1 MIQTS
6 KQISGFRNYLRNT
19 DFKVESSPR
28 FDVWN
33 LKSGIW
39 NLEFR
44 HMQILE
50 IRTLRGP
57 NYWSGYWKKLIIMR
71 LDIGEYEQKPS
82 DKIEGFNDRT
92 REVMPGLQVHG
103 CSYGEEGGFFRRLDE
118 GTWAG
123 HIIEHLALEYQT
135 MAGMDTG
142 YGRTRE
148 TGQPGVYNVVF
159 SYHEEEVGR
168 FAAKAAVQ
176 LFLELAEGKAVGE
189 VKREIAENVQRMR
202 EIREDVRFGPSTGS
216 LIDEA
221 VNRGIPYIRLNDQSL
236 VQLGYGVYQKR
247 IQATT
252 TANTNM
258 IAVDIAGNKHAT
270 KKLLGDMGV
279 PVPKGFRI
287 RNNDELEETLESVGF
302 PAVIKPLDGN
312 HGKGATVG
320 VRTLDDARTAFEK
333 AKEYSRWVIVE
344 QQLEGADFRA
354 LVVNNRLIAVA
365 ERVPAHVI
373 GDGKL
378 TIQELIDKENTDPRR
393 GYGHENVLTQIDI
406 DNQVVRCIRKSGY
419 ELDSIPKKG
428 ERVFLKTTANIST
441 GGTAIDLTDEVHPE
455 NVFLFERIAK
465 IIGLDVAGIDI
476 IAPNVS
482 EPLRESGGGI
492 IEVNAA
498 PGFRMHLAPSQG
510 IGRNVAEH
518 VIDMLFP
525 TGTPSRIPI
534 FAITGT
540 NGKTTTTRLIAHILR
555 NSGRTVGFTTTD
567 GTYIGNEQ
575 ITKGDNTGPV
585 SAQLVLKDP
594 TVDVAVL
601 ETARGGIIRSGLGF
615 DHADIGVVLNVAAD
629 HLGLKDVN
637 TLEDLARVKSVIAR
651 AVNRRGFAVL
661 NAEDELVYKMRE
673 LVDGRVVCFSMDENH
688 PNIRRR
694 AERGRVSCVFENGF
708 VTILKGKWK
717 VRVEKVANVP
727 LTYGGRAEFMIQN
740 VLAATLAC
748 FVHGVS
754 IEDIRVGLTTFNA
767 GTAQTPGRLNFVEV
781 GQVTV
786 LMDYAHNPAGALG
799 LTNFIKKLP
808 YKYRTAILNGTGD
821 RRDDDIREFA
831 KIIADNFDR
840 VIIRRGNYLRGRT
853 EEELIGLL
861 QEGVAKSENKP
872 QVRVIPESRDAI
884 RHAIEH
890 GRKGELVVTL
900 ADLVPDDIKYVQEIR
915 DSILEAQRGAGIW
928 FCLLQHFQ

>member
-1 MIQTS
+1 M
-6 KQISGFRNYLRNT
+6 
-19 DFKVESSPR
+19 E
-28 FDVWN
+28 
-33 LKSGIW
+33 
-39 NLEFR
+39 
-44 HMQILE
+44 ILE

-71 LDIGEYEQKPS
+71 LDIGDYEERPT
-82 DKIEGFNDRT
+82 DKIEGFYGRMN
-92 REVMPGLQVHG
+92 EVLPSLLTHG
-103 CSYGEEGGFFRRLDE
+103 CSYGEEGGFLRRVQE

-123 HIIEHLALEYQT
+123 HVIEHFALELQT
-135 MAGMDTG
+135 LAGMDTG

-148 TGQPGVYNVVF
+148 TGEHGIYNVVF

-168 FAAKAAVQ
+168 YAARAAVR
-176 LFLELAEGKAVGE
+176 LFRALAGDTPVEDIKTELADDI
-189 VKREIAENVQRMR
+189 RTMR
-202 EIREDVRFGPSTGS
+202 EIRQDVRFGPSTGS
-216 LIDEA
+216 LVEEA
-221 VNRGIPYIRLNDQSL
+221 LGRDIPYIRLNDQSL
-236 VQLGYGVYQKR
+236 VQLGYGVHQKR

-270 KKLLGDMGV
+270 KELLGDMGV
-279 PVPKGFRI
+279 PVPKGYRI
-287 RNNDELEETLESVGF
+287 RLEEDLEDTLERVGY
-302 PAVIKPLDGN
+302 PVVIKPLDGN
-312 HGKGATVG
+312 HGKGATIG
-320 VRTLDDARTAFEK
+320 VNSLEEAKVAWEK

-344 QQLEGADFRA
+344 QMLVGSDFRA

-365 ERVPAHVI
+365 KRLPAHVV

-378 TIQELIDKENTDPRR
+378 SIQELIEQENEDPRR
-393 GYGHENVLTQIDI
+393 GYGHENVLTEIEVDSQTM
-406 DNQVVRCIRKSGY
+406 RCVAKAGY
-419 ELDSIPKKG
+419 DLETVLPKG
-428 ERVFLKTTANIST
+428 ETLFLKTTANIST
-441 GGTAIDLTDEVHPE
+441 GGTAIDVTDEVHPE

-476 IAPNVS
+476 MAPNVS
-482 EPLRESGGGI
+482 EPIRENGGGI

-498 PGFRMHLAPSQG
+498 PGFRMHLAPSEG

-525 TGTPSRIPI
+525 PGTSARIPI

-567 GTYIGNEQ
+567 GTYIGNQ
-575 ITKGDNTGPV
+575 RIVQGDNTGPV

-615 DHADIGVVLNVAAD
+615 DHADIGVVLNVASD

-637 TLEDLARVKSVIAR
+637 TLEDLARVKSVVPR
-651 AVNRRGFAVL
+651 AVGKNGWAVL
-661 NAEDELVYKMRE
+661 NAEDELVYKMRD
-673 LVDGRVVCFSMDENH
+673 LVDGRVVCFSMDEDH

-694 AERGRVSCVFENGF
+694 AERGRVSCVFENGY

-717 VRVEKVANVP
+717 VRVEKVVNIP

-748 FVHGVS
+748 FVHGVT

-767 GTAQTPGRLNFVEV
+767 GTAQTPGRLNFIEV

-786 LMDYAHNPAGALG
+786 LMDYAHNPAGFRG
-799 LTNFIKKLP
+799 LSSFVGKLP
-808 YKYRTAILNGTGD
+808 NKYRTVVINVPGD
-821 RRDDDIREFA
+821 RRDEDIREMGL
-831 KIIADNFDR
+831 IAGENFDR
-840 VIIRRGNYLRGRT
+840 IVIRTGHYLRGRDPK
-853 EEELIGLL
+853 EISDLI
-861 QEGVAKSENKP
+861 QEGIAASGREP

-884 RHAIEH
+884 QHAIKY

-900 ADLVPDDIKYVQEIR
+900 ADVVPEDIGYVQEIR
-915 DSILEAQRGAGIW
+915 DRLLEEARQAEAG
-928 FCLLQHFQ
+928 

>member
-1 MIQTS
+1 M
-6 KQISGFRNYLRNT
+6 
-19 DFKVESSPR
+19 E
-28 FDVWN
+28 
-33 LKSGIW
+33 
-39 NLEFR
+39 
-44 HMQILE
+44 ILE

-71 LDIGEYEQKPS
+71 LDIADYEEKPS
-82 DKIEGFNDRT
+82 DKLSGFYERMV
-92 REVMPGLQVHG
+92 EVMPSLESHG
-103 CSYGEEGGFFRRLDE
+103 CSYSEPGGFFRRVKE

-123 HIIEHLALEYQT
+123 HMIEHFALEFQT
-135 MAGMDTG
+135 LAGMDTG

-148 TGQPGVYNVVF
+148 TGETGIYNVVF

-168 FAAKAAVQ
+168 YAARASVR
-176 LFLELAEGKAVGE
+176 LFLGLAEDKPIEEIKKE
-189 VKREIAENVQRMR
+189 VAEDVQRMR

-216 LIDEA
+216 LVEEA
-221 VNRGIPYIRLNDQSL
+221 VNRDIPYIRLNDQSL
-236 VQLGYGVYQKR
+236 VQLGYGVHQKR

-270 KKLLGDMGV
+270 KTLLGDMGV
-279 PVPKGFRI
+279 PVPKGYRI
-287 RNNDELEETLESVGF
+287 RLEEDLEETLERVGF

-320 VRTLDDARTAFEK
+320 IRSLDEAKIAWEK

-344 QQLEGADFRA
+344 QQLQGSDFRA
-354 LVVNNRLIAVA
+354 LVVNNQLIAVA
-365 ERVPAHVI
+365 ERVPAHVV
-373 GDGKL
+373 GDGKQS
-378 TIQELIDKENTDPRR
+378 IQQLIDETNSDPRR

-406 DNQVVRCIRKSGY
+406 DNQTMRCIRKSGY
-419 ELDSIPKKG
+419 ELESVLPKG
-428 ERVFLKTTANIST
+428 ERLFLKTTANIST
-441 GGTAIDLTDEVHPE
+441 GGTAIDVTDEVHPK
-455 NVFLFERIAK
+455 NIFLFERIAK
-465 IIGLDVAGIDI
+465 IIGLDVAGIDV

-482 EPLRESGGGI
+482 EPLSENGGGI

-498 PGFRMHLAPSQG
+498 PGFRMHLAPSEG

-525 TGTPSRIPI
+525 PGTPTRIPI

-540 NGKTTTTRLIAHILR
+540 NGKTTTTRLIAHVLR
-555 NSGRTVGFTTTD
+555 NSGRAVGFTTTD

-575 ITKGDNTGPV
+575 ITQGDNTGPV

-615 DHADIGVVLNVAAD
+615 DHCDVGVVLNVAAD

-637 TLEDLARVKSVIAR
+637 TLEDLARVKSVVPR
-651 AVNRRGFAVL
+651 AVGKRGYAVL
-661 NAEDELVYKMRE
+661 NAEDELVYKMKE
-673 LVDGRVVCFSMDENH
+673 LVDGKVVCFSMDENN

-694 AERGRVSCVFENGF
+694 AERGRVSCVYENGY

-717 VRVEKVANVP
+717 VRVEKVVNIP

-767 GTAQTPGRLNFVEV
+767 GTAQTPGRLNFMEV
-781 GQVTV
+781 GHTTV
-786 LMDYAHNPAGALG
+786 LMDYAHNPAGFSG
-799 LTNFIKKLP
+799 LAKFVSKLP
-808 YKYRTAILNGTGD
+808 NKYRTVVMTVPGD
-821 RRDDDIREFA
+821 RRDEDIREMGE
-831 KIIADNFDR
+831 IAGNSFDR
-840 VIIRRGNYLRGRT
+840 IVIRQGHYLRGREPKEIT
-853 EEELIGLL
+853 NLIN
-861 QEGVAKSENKP
+861 EGISRTGKEP
-872 QVRVIPESRDAI
+872 QVRNIPDSRDAI
-884 RHAIEH
+884 QHAIKY

-900 ADLVPDDIKYVQEIR
+900 ADLVPDDIAYVQEIR
-915 DSILEAQRGAGIW
+915 DKLLEEQQAESAAG
-928 FCLLQHFQ
+928 

>member
-1 MIQTS
+1 M
-6 KQISGFRNYLRNT
+6 
-19 DFKVESSPR
+19 D
-28 FDVWN
+28 
-33 LKSGIW
+33 
-39 NLEFR
+39 
-44 HMQILE
+44 ILE

-71 LDIGEYEQKPS
+71 LDIGAYEKKPS
-82 DKIEGFNDRT
+82 NKLKGFYERMI
-92 REVMPGLQVHG
+92 EVMPSLEAHG
-103 CSYGEEGGFFRRLDE
+103 CSYGEPGGFLKRVTE

-123 HIIEHLALEYQT
+123 HIIEHFALELQT
-135 MAGMDTG
+135 LAGMDTG

-148 TGQPGVYNVVF
+148 TGEKGIYNVVF

-168 FAAKAAVQ
+168 YAAKVAIRI
-176 LFLELAEGKAVGE
+176 FLGLAENKPLD
-189 VKREIAENVQRMR
+189 EIRQDIANDVQRMR

-216 LIDEA
+216 LVEEA
-221 VNRGIPYIRLNDQSL
+221 VHRNIPYIRLNDQSL

-279 PVPKGFRI
+279 PVPKGYRI
-287 RNNDELEETLESVGF
+287 RLEDDLEETLDKVGF
-302 PAVIKPLDGN
+302 PVVIKPLDGN

-320 VRTLDDARTAFEK
+320 IKSLEDAKIAWEK
-333 AKEYSRWVIVE
+333 AKEYSRWIIVE
-344 QQLEGADFRA
+344 QQLQGADFRA

-365 ERVPAHVI
+365 ERVPAHVK
-373 GDGKL
+373 GDGKQ
-378 TIQELIDKENTDPRR
+378 TIQQLIDETNADPRR

-406 DNQVVRCIRKSGY
+406 DNQTLRCIKKAGY
-419 ELDSIPKKG
+419 DLDTVLKKG
-428 ERVFLKTTANIST
+428 EKLYLKTTANIST
-441 GGTAIDLTDEVHPE
+441 GGTAIDVTDEVHPE
-455 NVFLFERIAK
+455 NVFLFERIAR
-465 IIGLDVAGIDI
+465 IIGLDVAGIDV

-482 EPLRESGGGI
+482 EPLRETGGGI

-498 PGFRMHLAPSQG
+498 PGFRMHLSPSEG

-518 VIDMLFP
+518 VIDMLYP
-525 TGTPSRIPI
+525 PGAQSRIPI

-555 NSGRTVGFTTTD
+555 NSGRAVGFTTTD

-575 ITKGDNTGPV
+575 ITQGDNTGPV

-615 DHADIGVVLNVAAD
+615 DHCDVGVVLNVAAD

-637 TLEDLARVKSVIAR
+637 TLEDLARVKSVIPR
-651 AVNRRGFAVL
+651 AVAKDGWAVL
-661 NAEDELVYKMRE
+661 NAEDERVYKMKE
-673 LVDGRVVCFSMDENH
+673 LVDGKVVCFSMDENH

-717 VRVEKVANVP
+717 VRVEKAVNIP

-767 GTAQTPGRLNFVEV
+767 GTAQTPGRLNFMEV
-781 GQVTV
+781 GSCTV
-786 LMDYAHNPAGALG
+786 LMDYAHNPAGFSG
-799 LTNFIKKLP
+799 LTKFISKLP
-808 YKYRTAILNGTGD
+808 NKYRTVIMTVPGD
-821 RRDDDIREFA
+821 RRDEDIREMGE
-831 KIIADNFDR
+831 IAGKAFDR
-840 VIIRRGNYLRGRT
+840 IVIRYGHYLRGRDP
-853 EEELIGLL
+853 EEMVKLL
-861 QEGVAKSENKP
+861 QEGIARSGNDL
-872 QVRVIPESRDAI
+872 QVRVIPNGRDAI
-884 RHAIEH
+884 HHALKY

-900 ADLVPDDIKYVQEIR
+900 ADLVPQDISYVQEIR
-915 DSILEAQRGAGIW
+915 DKLLEEQQQESASG
-928 FCLLQHFQ
+928 